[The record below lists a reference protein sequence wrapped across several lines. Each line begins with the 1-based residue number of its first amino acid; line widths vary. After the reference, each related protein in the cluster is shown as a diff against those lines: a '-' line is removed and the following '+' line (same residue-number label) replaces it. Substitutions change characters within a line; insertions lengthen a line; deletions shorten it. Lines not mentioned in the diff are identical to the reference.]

1 MITNAAG
8 TRHIIIELRQQ
19 AHYWQALHI
28 RAIKREVAWKKRA
41 LEAETNVSDQTVE
54 LVEKYQQIEALK
66 AKIVWLQQ
74 QVFGRKTDQI
84 NNPARDSR
92 SGDQK
97 DPKYSETPD
106 KKRNRGK
113 QPGAKG
119 YGRKLHPDLP
129 TEEVDRD
136 LPQDEKHCR
145 ICGKPYKEFPKT
157 EDSEEIHWEVRLVRR
172 VYKRRR
178 YYSTCDCKGTPRIV
192 TAPIVPKLVPK
203 GKFSTGFWAQLI
215 LEKFL
220 FQRPLYRIRKAL
232 AMEGLSISQG
242 TITGGLKRIGE
253 VLQPLYARILERSRT
268 AKHWHMDETGW
279 KVFVEIA
286 DKIGFRWWLWVI
298 VTRDTCVYLLDP
310 SRSARV
316 PRDHLGE
323 NAKGIASVDR
333 YVAYKKLSKN
343 IRLSYCWAHVRR
355 DFIRIWRGYKTL
367 QPWSRAWIKRIK
379 NLYRLNKDRL
389 QVRSNIEE
397 FRKKDL
403 LLGEA
408 IALMEKKRAQQ
419 LTNKTLHKT
428 QRKVLES
435 MSRHW
440 EGLTIFVDHPDIPMD
455 NNEAER
461 RLRTPVVGRKNYY
474 GNNSVWSG
482 MLTAALFTIIQTLL
496 KNHINPKKFLIA
508 YFDACAENGGKPPD
522 NLDSFLPWNMSDEQK
537 ANFHFLE
544 HPP

>member
-1 MITNAAG
+1 MIIKVTEAHN
-8 TRHIIIELRQQ
+8 TIIDLRQKANFWKTQ
-19 AHYWQALHI
+19 HS
-28 RAIKREVAWKKRA
+28 RAINREESWKKRA
-41 LEAETNVSDQTVE
+41 LTAEKNVSTQTVQ

-66 AKIVWLQQ
+66 VRIVWLQR

-84 NNPARDSR
+84 KNSARNSR

-97 DPKYSETPD
+97 DPKYSESPD

-119 YGRKLHPDLP
+119 FGRKLHKELP
-129 TEEVDRD
+129 TKEVDRD
-136 LPQDEKHCR
+136 LPQDEKCCP
-145 ICGKPYKEFPKT
+145 ICSKPYELFPGT
-157 EDSEEIHWEVRLVRR
+157 EDSDEIHWEVCLVRR

-178 YYSTCDCKGTPRIV
+178 YRSTCDCKGTPRII
-192 TAPIVPKLVPK
+192 TAPIVPKLIPK
-203 GKFSTGFWAQLI
+203 GKFSTGFWTQII

-253 VLQPLYARILERSRT
+253 VLQPLYVKILERSRT

-279 KVFVEIA
+279 KVFVEIPG
-286 DKIGFRWWLWVI
+286 KIGFRWWLWVI

-323 NAKGIASVDR
+323 DAKGIASVDR

-379 NLYRLNKDRL
+379 NLYRLNNDRL
-389 QVRSNIEE
+389 RVRSNIEE

-403 LLGEA
+403 LLREA
-408 IALMEKKRAQQ
+408 IASMEKKRAQQ
-419 LTNKTLHKT
+419 LTHKTLHKT

-435 MSRHW
+435 MNKHW

-461 RLRTPVVGRKNYY
+461 RLRNPVVGRKNYY

-508 YFDACAENGGKPPD
+508 YFDACAENEGKPLD
-522 NLDSFLPWNMSDEQK
+522 NLNDFLPWNMSDEQK

>member
-1 MITNAAG
+1 MITKVSESHN
-8 TRHIIIELRQQ
+8 TIIELRQQ
-19 AHYWQALHI
+19 ANFWRAQHA
-28 RAIKREVAWKKRA
+28 RAIKREAAWKKRA
-41 LEAETNVSDQTVE
+41 LEAEKNVCDQTAQ
-54 LVEKYQQIEALK
+54 LVEKYQQIEAMK
-66 AKIVWLQQ
+66 ARIVWLQQ
-74 QVFGRKTDQI
+74 QLFGRKTEQI
-84 NNPARDSR
+84 KKPARNSH

-97 DPKYSETPD
+97 DQKYSESPD

-119 YGRKLHPDLP
+119 HGRKLHKELP
-129 TEEVDRD
+129 TKEVYRD
-136 LPQDEKHCR
+136 LPQDEKHCQ
-145 ICGKPYKEFPKT
+145 ICGKPYIEFPKT
-157 EDSEEIHWEVRLVRR
+157 EDSAEIHWEVCLVRR

-178 YYSTCDCKGTPRIV
+178 YRSTCDCKGTPRII
-192 TAPIVPKLVPK
+192 TAPIVPKLIPK
-203 GKFSTGFWAQLI
+203 GKFSTGFWAQII

-253 VLQPLYARILERSRT
+253 VLQPLYVRILERSRT

-286 DKIGFRWWLWVI
+286 GKIGFRWWLWVI
-298 VTRDTCVYLLDP
+298 VTQDTCVYLLDP
-310 SRSARV
+310 SRSFRV

-323 NAKGIASVDR
+323 DAEGIASVDR
-333 YVAYKKLSKN
+333 YAVYKKLSKN

-355 DFIRIWRGYKTL
+355 DFIRVWGGYKTL
-367 QPWSRAWIKRIK
+367 RPWSRAWIKRIK
-379 NLYRLNKDRL
+379 NLYRLNGERL
-389 QVRSNIEE
+389 QVRINTEE

-403 LLGEA
+403 LLREA
-408 IALMEKKRAQQ
+408 IDSMEKKREQQ
-419 LTNKTLHKT
+419 LTNKTLHPA
-428 QRKVLES
+428 QRKVLKS
-435 MSRHW
+435 MREHW
-440 EGLTIFVDHPDIPMD
+440 EGLTIFVDHPNIPMD

-482 MLTAALFTIIQTLL
+482 MLTAVLFTIIQTLL

-508 YFDACAENGGKPPD
+508 YFDACAENRGKPPD
-522 NLDSFLPWNMSDEQK
+522 NLDAFLPWNMSDEQK
-537 ANFHFLE
+537 VNVHFSE